1 MTKIKE
7 ETGRLYP
14 LLLLH
19 LPVILT
25 VYIQYFTNM
34 NADLKKLVGQRLQAL
49 RMERNMT
56 QEQVSEMLHL
66 STSAYCKMEYGE
78 TDITLTR
85 LNQIAEAFEMS
96 AAELFSRI
104 DGGTYINQPRDNAH
118 GNIWITKDNS
128 TVNVDNNDD
137 LRELVKS
144 NNKLIELLA
153 ARLEQVEK
161 TNDCRG

>member
-1 MTKIKE
+1 
-7 ETGRLYP
+7 
-14 LLLLH
+14 
-19 LPVILT
+19 
-25 VYIQYFTNM
+25 
-34 NADLKKLVGQRLQAL
+34 
-49 RMERNMT
+49 MT

-104 DGGTYINQPRDNAH
+104 DGGTYINQPRDC
-118 GNIWITKDNS
+118 GNVWISKDNS
-128 TVNVDNNDD
+128 TVRIENNDD

-153 ARLEQVEK
+153 ARLEQVGRK
-161 TNDCRG
+161 ND

>member
-1 MTKIKE
+1 MS
-7 ETGRLYP
+7 
-14 LLLLH
+14 
-19 LPVILT
+19 
-25 VYIQYFTNM
+25 
-34 NADLKKLVGQRLQAL
+34 ADLKKLVGQRLQAL

-78 TDITLTR
+78 TDLTLTR

-104 DGGTYINQPRDNAH
+104 DGGTHINQRDY
-118 GNIWITKDNS
+118 GKVWITKDS
-128 TVNVDNNDD
+128 GTVNVDNNDD